1 MLKAYHAIAYNNLE
15 CYFRKLIL
23 PEKIEATAAMMK
35 EMITPGPATFL
46 ATIPA
51 TKYIPVPTQL
61 PTPNDVRSNVSRH
74 FCNKYIQ
81 HFK

>member
-1 MLKAYHAIAYNNLE
+1 MGIWDIVMLKCVFFSKI
-15 CYFRKLIL
+15 IL

-35 EMITPGPATFL
+35 EMMTPGPATFL

-74 FCNKYIQ
+74 FCNK
-81 HFK
+81 